1 MRENIGPILNR
12 YLDYFPEEKESLEQL
27 EDFIE
32 QNKENQ
38 EAIYSSKNTVG
49 HVTASGFLYDKRDKK
64 LLLLKHKKLEKWLQ
78 PGGHSEKIDNSLL
91 ETAKREIFEE
101 TGLKNLDL
109 VKWSGNDIIPFDIN
123 THLIP
128 KNPNKN
134 MPAHYHHD
142 FRFLFVV
149 EKMEAIKIDE
159 KESNGYIWAN
169 IDEIQDLE
177 NRERIIEKLK
187 KILNE

>member
-64 LLLLKHKKLEKWLQ
+64 LLLLKHKKLEKWL
-78 PGGHSEKIDNSLL
+78 
-91 ETAKREIFEE
+91 
-101 TGLKNLDL
+101 
-109 VKWSGNDIIPFDIN
+109 
-123 THLIP
+123 
-128 KNPNKN
+128 
-134 MPAHYHHD
+134 
-142 FRFLFVV
+142 
-149 EKMEAIKIDE
+149 
-159 KESNGYIWAN
+159 
-169 IDEIQDLE
+169 
-177 NRERIIEKLK
+177 
-187 KILNE
+187 